1 MLETE
6 AIDFHNHL
14 PPYRSLLNPNARYDY
29 RTHTLIPL
37 SQNDLNFL
45 QSFFR
50 SGGRSTPIFSYSQKW
65 SSRSNNGSS
74 RGNSSNNSTRS
85 GNRNRNVNISTNTN
99 GSTRPSS
106 VNSATSTTTKTTTP
120 FISPS
125 NANAVDPN
133 LLSSDITGRNTDQLS
148 DSYIENAIALT
159 PDLGNQYFP
168 PPSASSS
175 SSTTSA
181 TSNQLSRGIYRSS
194 QDASTSTTFKMKY
207 KSLLND
213 VGRSISMRLSNNN
226 LLAGSTHSSSNNN
239 SNNNSNGIVNI
250 SRSSTILSSAVKRKS
265 SPSIT
270 NIRQMPEEI
279 LDYIFFLVDCKSDY
293 ANCLLTCK
301 LFYHTAKPYFYENL
315 SFTSTYRFA
324 QFVSYLRLNSNVG
337 QYVKT
342 IDLSGVKPGYDED
355 AEEDD
360 DQVEEEPEHINEE
373 GENVRVNNRDMYQ
386 LSKKKIL
393 AGWRDW
399 KFKNNPLYT
408 VHPYPAGHLTKISS
422 NSQFSISSN
431 RSNSSQ
437 KSSSSKRFT
446 KPFKYFKTRK
456 RSRSFSG
463 NLNSRKAPKL
473 ETLNLNNRPNGY
485 PSTMSNPHP
494 LINKF
499 LLNYSTSKDVPIG
512 YVLHLV
518 NLCPN
523 VCSLNFGGLSLST
536 DYEISRSSMCK
547 YQTFDL
553 MNNYPKDLLHRI
565 DNSMKKDDSE
575 ELASSIEASLLYNR
589 HQENRFSR
597 NLVKSNQSNASTAS
611 SIYSVTTFSKP
622 IRKYNSLLPPL
633 PPTLADISYVKKGDR
648 RVYLS
653 DLNLKSINN
662 AYLRKIDEREVLL
675 AITKIHGKQ
684 VHSYKMQQLFGS
696 IEEDVAGNLRYINL
710 SSMIWLNRDLIEK
723 FLKKLLVKRSDEL
736 VPYGYYAGA
745 GADTF
750 ANESDSELD
759 SELDLIDYEHN
770 PVAYKQDLVVDL
782 SNSGMYKNLLWA
794 KRIDLNTVDGCKLVD
809 KIIRNELLPPHEE
822 FLRRERLRRG
832 RIGENYLA

>member
-37 SQNDLNFL
+37 TQNDLNFL

-50 SGGRSTPIFSYSQKW
+50 SGGRSTPIFSYSHYRQ
-65 SSRSNNGSS
+65 SRSLNNGSS
-74 RGNSSNNSTRS
+74 RGSNGHNNRTTSNRS
-85 GNRNRNVNISTNTN
+85 R
-99 GSTRPSS
+99 
-106 VNSATSTTTKTTTP
+106 TTTTILTP
-120 FISPS
+120 PQNS
-125 NANAVDPN
+125 NTPAVSSSS
-133 LLSSDITGRNTDQLS
+133 SSDPVGNNAELS
-148 DSYIENAIALT
+148 NSYIENAITLSANTGPQLS
-159 PDLGNQYFP
+159 Q
-168 PPSASSS
+168 PPSRSSS
-175 SSTTSA
+175 SSLSTTAASV
-181 TSNQLSRGIYRSS
+181 TSNQPFPRVNYQNN
-194 QDASTSTTFKMKY
+194 QDVSTSTTFKMKY

-213 VGRSISMRLSNNN
+213 VGRSISMRLSNNS
-226 LLAGSTHSSSNNN
+226 LLGNSIQSSSSNSIDNN
-239 SNNNSNGIVNI
+239 HNNGIV
-250 SRSSTILSSAVKRKS
+250 SRSSTILSSSVKRKS
-265 SPSIT
+265 QPTIT
-270 NIRQMPEEI
+270 NIKQMPEEI
-279 LDYIFFLVDCKSDY
+279 LDYIFYLVDCKSDY
-293 ANCLLTCK
+293 ANCLHTCK
-301 LFYHTAKPYFYENL
+301 LFYHMAKPYFYENL

-324 QFVSYLRLNSNVG
+324 QFISYLRLNASVG
-337 QYVKT
+337 HYVKL
-342 IDLSGVKPGYDED
+342 IDLSGIKPGYDED
-355 AEEDD
+355 AEENN
-360 DQVEEEPEHINEE
+360 DQEEEVVEAINEE
-373 GENVRVNNRDMYQ
+373 GETIPLNSREVSQ
-386 LSKKKIL
+386 LSKKKAL

-408 VHPYPAGHLTKISS
+408 VHPYPAGHLTKIAS

-437 KSSSSKRFT
+437 KSSSTKRFT

-473 ETLNLNNRPNGY
+473 ETLNLNNRQGGGSSP
-485 PSTMSNPHP
+485 MSNPHP

-512 YVLHLV
+512 YVLHLI

-523 VCSLNFGGLSLST
+523 VCSLNLGGLSLST

-553 MNNYPKDLLHRI
+553 MNNYPKNLLHKI
-565 DNSMKKDDSE
+565 DNSMKSDELDDV
-575 ELASSIEASLLYNR
+575 SSIDASLLYNR
-589 HQENRFSR
+589 YPENRFSR
-597 NLVKSNQSNASTAS
+597 NLFKSNQTNTSTAS

-675 AITKIHGKQ
+675 AISRIHGKQ
-684 VHSYKMQQLFGS
+684 VHPYKMQQIPGL

-723 FLKKLLVKRSDEL
+723 FLKRLLVKRSFDL
-736 VPYGYYAGA
+736 ASYGYCGP
-745 GADTF
+745 DEF
-750 ANESDSELD
+750 DDDSDLDFDSDLESVDD
-759 SELDLIDYEHN
+759 QHN
-770 PVAYKQDLVVDL
+770 PIAYKQDLVIDL

-794 KRIDLNTVDGCKLVD
+794 KRIDLNTMEGCKLAD
-809 KIIRNELLPPHEE
+809 KIIRNELLTPHEE
-822 FLRRERLRRG
+822 FMRRERIRRG